1 MPTFQVQ
8 YKQKGKIQTKT
19 YNVKTQG
26 ELENKLQSEHL
37 FILSITPRPS
47 LKERLAKLNPPKTKE
62 VLSAFYELK
71 LGLKAH
77 MPLSLLLENLQHHT
91 QNPFLSSQF
100 SKALFALN
108 SGKPLALSFKEAG
121 FSDFICSMLEIG
133 QKTNKLDDAIE
144 FILIELKNMQKN
156 RKLLTK
162 ILLYPACVILVMI
175 VVFLGITLFVLP
187 QFELLFI
194 GINASLPLV
203 SKSLL
208 LMRTIVLDYGW
219 FSLIAF
225 CGMTF
230 FCYKFYKT
238 SLKFRCAMDRFCL
251 KIPYLGGVLHY
262 YQLSQF
268 LLSFFWL
275 YKSRV
280 PLQTALEIA
289 SKALSNEA
297 IKQKAERIF
306 EAIAHGIPI
315 AQAFSTSGILDT
327 LSIQLLC
334 GAQNQEGFLESL
346 EVLLELHQEE
356 LATRGETLL
365 AMIEPMMILILGALV
380 LWLALAIFLP
390 LWELPM
396 QIQINP

>member
-230 FCYKFYKT
+230 FVINFTK
-238 SLKFRCAMDRFCL
+238 
-251 KIPYLGGVLHY
+251 LH
-262 YQLSQF
+262 
-268 LLSFFWL
+268 
-275 YKSRV
+275 
-280 PLQTALEIA
+280 
-289 SKALSNEA
+289 
-297 IKQKAERIF
+297 
-306 EAIAHGIPI
+306 
-315 AQAFSTSGILDT
+315 
-327 LSIQLLC
+327 
-334 GAQNQEGFLESL
+334 
-346 EVLLELHQEE
+346 
-356 LATRGETLL
+356 
-365 AMIEPMMILILGALV
+365 
-380 LWLALAIFLP
+380 
-390 LWELPM
+390 
-396 QIQINP
+396 

>member
-1 MPTFQVQ
+1 
-8 YKQKGKIQTKT
+8 
-19 YNVKTQG
+19 
-26 ELENKLQSEHL
+26 
-37 FILSITPRPS
+37 
-47 LKERLAKLNPPKTKE
+47 
-62 VLSAFYELK
+62 
-71 LGLKAH
+71 
-77 MPLSLLLENLQHHT
+77 
-91 QNPFLSSQF
+91 
-100 SKALFALN
+100 
-108 SGKPLALSFKEAG
+108 
-121 FSDFICSMLEIG
+121 
-133 QKTNKLDDAIE
+133 
-144 FILIELKNMQKN
+144 
-156 RKLLTK
+156 
-162 ILLYPACVILVMI
+162 
-175 VVFLGITLFVLP
+175 
-187 QFELLFI
+187 
-194 GINASLPLV
+194 
-203 SKSLL
+203 
-208 LMRTIVLDYGW
+208 
-219 FSLIAF
+219 
-225 CGMTF
+225 
-230 FCYKFYKT
+230 
-238 SLKFRCAMDRFCL
+238 MDRFCL

-334 GAQNQEGFLESL
+334 GAQNQEAILESL